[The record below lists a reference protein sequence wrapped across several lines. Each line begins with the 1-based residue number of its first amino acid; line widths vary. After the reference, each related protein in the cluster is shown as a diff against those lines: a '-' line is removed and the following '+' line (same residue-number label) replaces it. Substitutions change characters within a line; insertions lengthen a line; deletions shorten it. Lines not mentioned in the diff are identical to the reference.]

1 LELFLSHQERI
12 IITIIIII
20 IIEFQ
25 KYVVGKSSFV
35 FLWCEYSI
43 FTTF

>member
-1 LELFLSHQERI
+1 SSSPSSSPSSSF
-12 IITIIIII
+12 
-20 IIEFQ
+20 IEFQ
-25 KYVVGKSSFV
+25 KYVVVVGKSSFV